1 VSVCIGRHVGS
12 SKDSRPFNIR
22 LIAIDKLDF
31 VLGSDTADHL
41 TFSAHIVRCFGTELE
56 CKVNVAKKPIS
67 SGKQTMCNAGNMII
81 AVTPAK
87 ESPPLTITEIMP
99 TKGVAEEE
107 AEGEDAGLRREQ
119 LKTRRQLLS
128 FVGGVV
134 ELTEDL
140 VPEASLLCIAMF
152 MRAYRSS
159 GVDWRPVD
167 VSKAAVA
174 FDVEGAKAYVSN
186 SCWNIPSLMAI
197 KIVCKL
203 KAPPSAIAAIL
214 DDPKSGSRKTWDL
227 QCVAHDVIM
236 PLETNDP
243 AMKAYLYRLEM
254 KFSEKLGVPNVDFSM
269 LHASTVNEATG
280 GYVHV
285 SRSVSHERVPSSA
298 TGKVVRGVALPSGWH
313 IAADPDEGG
322 GSEATYLVT
331 VEKNAMKKIIG
342 DVPIETVVQGYL
354 GTFAKLS
361 KLALNPKEEVKS
373 RYNER
378 IMAMACA

>member
-1 VSVCIGRHVGS
+1 MR
-12 SKDSRPFNIR
+12 DSPFPLPPSAYTMNMLTRVIMQRYCDRVIIIIIIYTSIIIR
-22 LIAIDKLDF
+22 
-31 VLGSDTADHL
+31 
-41 TFSAHIVRCFGTELE
+41 
-56 CKVNVAKKPIS
+56 
-67 SGKQTMCNAGNMII
+67 
-81 AVTPAK
+81 
-87 ESPPLTITEIMP
+87 
-99 TKGVAEEE
+99 
-107 AEGEDAGLRREQ
+107 
-119 LKTRRQLLS
+119 
-128 FVGGVV
+128 
-134 ELTEDL
+134 
-140 VPEASLLCIAMF
+140 
-152 MRAYRSS
+152 
-159 GVDWRPVD
+159 
-167 VSKAAVA
+167 
-174 FDVEGAKAYVSN
+174 YVSN

-313 IAADPDEGG
+313 IAADPDKGG